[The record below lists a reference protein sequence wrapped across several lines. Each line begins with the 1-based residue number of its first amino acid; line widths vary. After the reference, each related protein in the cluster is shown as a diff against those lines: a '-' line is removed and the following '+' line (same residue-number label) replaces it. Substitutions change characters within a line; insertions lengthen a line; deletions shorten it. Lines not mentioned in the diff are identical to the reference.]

1 MLAIAE
7 ELLRTAMVSNYIDMK
22 QEMADR
28 ITPTESLMPGSTC
41 ASVFKSEEEKLKT
54 HMSSKYLEAK
64 CQGAKIALW

>member
-28 ITPTESLMPGSTC
+28 ITHAWSTC

-64 CQGAKIALW
+64 CQGARIALW